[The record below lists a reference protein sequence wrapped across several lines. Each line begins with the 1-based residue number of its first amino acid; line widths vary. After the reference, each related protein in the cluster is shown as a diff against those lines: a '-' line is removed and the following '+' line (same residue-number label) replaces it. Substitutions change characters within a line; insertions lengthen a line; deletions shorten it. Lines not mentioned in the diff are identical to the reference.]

1 MLQKKL
7 TQILNNINHKK
18 KICIFLLILSS
29 FSFTFYYG
37 FIGLFPL
44 DSFLIYDAGYKI
56 INGSQPFKDYWSI
69 TGPILDYIQFILFKI
84 FGINWFSYVLHSAF
98 INFLITIFF
107 FYFFSKLKINIYFNF
122 FYSLSASILA
132 YPSVG
137 TPFMDHHAVFFSL
150 IAVIFMILAFKED
163 KVVYWFLIPI
173 FLLISFLSKQIPS
186 AYLLISFLGI
196 ILAKI
201 VFYPS
206 KNFKFLYSLIL
217 GALASTFVIFFYF
230 FIADIPWKN
239 FLIQYIFYPLEIGAE
254 RNNTI
259 NLDLDNVFFK
269 FKFIYFSLIPL
280 FFILVKTISSYKN
293 YNIRK
298 DIILIIFILFVIA
311 SFIFGQIMTKNQIL
325 IFILIPFCLGVSHY
339 FCEKYSKNKFIN
351 LFLISLL
358 IISTIKFH
366 IRFNENKKFMEL
378 NNVNLNLA
386 VDSKILD
393 KSLSGLKWITSEN
406 PKNPEIEINNL
417 VEIKKVISAD
427 KTKKII
433 ISDYQILP
441 SIIGLKTTSP
451 NKWFDH
457 LSVPDK
463 NNKYFE
469 EYKIFFR
476 NSLINQSIETIYFT
490 KDKEQLFS
498 NILETRCYSSIK
510 IKKEFFKLKINNC
523 LGSK

>member
-1 MLQKKL
+1 
-7 TQILNNINHKK
+7 
-18 KICIFLLILSS
+18 
-29 FSFTFYYG
+29 
-37 FIGLFPL
+37 
-44 DSFLIYDAGYKI
+44 
-56 INGSQPFKDYWSI
+56 
-69 TGPILDYIQFILFKI
+69 
-84 FGINWFSYVLHSAF
+84 
-98 INFLITIFF
+98 
-107 FYFFSKLKINIYFNF
+107 
-122 FYSLSASILA
+122 
-132 YPSVG
+132 
-137 TPFMDHHAVFFSL
+137 
-150 IAVIFMILAFKED
+150 
-163 KVVYWFLIPI
+163 
-173 FLLISFLSKQIPS
+173 
-186 AYLLISFLGI
+186 
-196 ILAKI
+196 
-201 VFYPS
+201 
-206 KNFKFLYSLIL
+206 
-217 GALASTFVIFFYF
+217 
-230 FIADIPWKN
+230 
-239 FLIQYIFYPLEIGAE
+239 
-254 RNNTI
+254 
-259 NLDLDNVFFK
+259 
-269 FKFIYFSLIPL
+269 
-280 FFILVKTISSYKN
+280 
-293 YNIRK
+293 
-298 DIILIIFILFVIA
+298 
-311 SFIFGQIMTKNQIL
+311 
-325 IFILIPFCLGVSHY
+325 
-339 FCEKYSKNKFIN
+339 
-351 LFLISLL
+351 
-358 IISTIKFH
+358 
-366 IRFNENKKFMEL
+366 MEL